1 LQRSLVALFPGLQ
14 DVAISHRWGGV
25 LGVPRDWFPS
35 VRFDRAS
42 GFATAG
48 GYAGD
53 GVTLTNLAGRTLA
66 DLITGTDSD
75 LTTLPWVGRKSRDFE
90 PEPLR
95 FVGINTGF
103 RLADWVDRREQH
115 TGKHAAV
122 LDKALRLLS
131 GH

>member
-1 LQRSLVALFPGLQ
+1 VQLFPALA
-14 DVAISHRWGGV
+14 DVAVTHRWGGV

-35 VRFDRAS
+35 VRFDKATGLAS
-42 GFATAG
+42 AG

-66 DLITGTDSD
+66 DLITGTDSEI
-75 LTTLPWVGRKSRDFE
+75 TKYPWVGRQSRRFE

-95 FVGINTGF
+95 FLGINTGF
-103 RLADWVDRREQH
+103 RLAELVDRREEH
-115 TGKHAAV
+115 NGRPA
-122 LDKALRLLS
+122 KALDRALHLLT